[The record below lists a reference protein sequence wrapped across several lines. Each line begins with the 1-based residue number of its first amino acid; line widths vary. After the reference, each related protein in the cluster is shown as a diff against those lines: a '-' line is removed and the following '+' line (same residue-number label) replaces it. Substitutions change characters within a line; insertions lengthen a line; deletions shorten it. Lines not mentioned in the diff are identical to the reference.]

1 MLSVD
6 ISISHCKTNDSFNY
20 NHFNKQIDLD
30 INDIISF
37 IASYFVN
44 IIIEN
49 RKLRNERPLN
59 KKDIFYSNKIP
70 LITTEEFIIRIEKY
84 TQIECSTLISA
95 FIYTKRL
102 IEKENYIIGLNNLYR
117 IFLGACV
124 IATKFNEDSNFKNQY
139 YAKIGGLNLEEMNLI
154 EYNIYSRI
162 DFNLI
167 INEKEYFEVINN
179 IIGNHV

>member
-1 MLSVD
+1 MSLD

-37 IASYFVN
+37 IASYFVD

-49 RKLRNERPLN
+49 REFRNERPLN
-59 KKDIFYSNKIP
+59 KNDIFYSNKIP

-84 TQIECSTLISA
+84 THLECSTLISA

-117 IFLGACV
+117 IFLGACI
-124 IATKFNEDSNFKNQY
+124 IAIKFNEDSNFKNKY

-154 EYNIYSRI
+154 EYNIYYRI

-179 IIGNHV
+179 VLRNHV

>member
-1 MLSVD
+1 MSLD
-6 ISISHCKTNDSFNY
+6 ISISHCKTNDTFINY
-20 NHFNKQIDLD
+20 HFNKEIHLE

-37 IASYFVN
+37 IASYFVD

-49 RKLRNERPLN
+49 REFRNERPLN
-59 KKDIFYSNKIP
+59 KNDIFYSNKIP

-84 TQIECSTLISA
+84 THLECSTLISA

-117 IFLGACV
+117 IFLGACI
-124 IATKFNEDSNFKNQY
+124 IATKFNEDSNFKNKY
-139 YAKIGGLNLEEMNLI
+139 YAKIGGLILEEMNLI

-179 IIGNHV
+179 VLRNHV